1 MATAVSQT
9 TASLTREPDVR
20 PGTELFKARRDLGRL
35 LVYFVLTLG
44 LSMTLMPFLWMI
56 FSSLKTPA
64 EMALIPPTFFPHDPT
79 LDNYLTILYDPQL
92 PLLRFYGNS
101 TFVTVSNVLTNLFT
115 SSLLGYLFAKYE
127 FRGKQALFGF
137 FLLTMMIPSQVTMIP
152 GYLILVKLRLINTL
166 WGLILTG
173 FLNAFGIFMMRQFIE
188 TIPNELLDAARID
201 GASEWQIYTRVVVPQ
216 LGPALA
222 TLGTL
227 IFMGNWNAYLWP
239 MVVIT
244 EKERR
249 TLPIIL
255 TWYSNRHG
263 PRPHIQ
269 MAATVMV
276 VLPILLVYFFFQRWI
291 VQGITMTGF
300 K

>member
-1 MATAVSQT
+1 M
-9 TASLTREPDVR
+9 LI
-20 PGTELFKARRDLGRL
+20 
-35 LVYFVLTLG
+35 LG

-56 FSSLKTPA
+56 FSSLKTPM
-64 EMALIPPTFFPHDPT
+64 EMARVPPTFFPEEPT
-79 LDNYLTILYDPQL
+79 LDNYKTILNDPLL

-101 TFVTVSNVLTNLFT
+101 TFVAFSNVFTNLFT

-127 FRGKQALFGF
+127 FRGKQALFSF

-152 GYLILVKLRLINTL
+152 GYLILVKLHLVNTL
-166 WGLILTG
+166 WGLVLTS

-201 GASEWQIYTRVVVPQ
+201 GASEWQIYIRVVVPQ

-227 IFMGNWNAYLWP
+227 IFMGNWNSYLWP

-255 TWYSNRHG
+255 TWYSNQHG
-263 PRPHIQ
+263 ARPHLQ
-269 MAATVMV
+269 MTATVMV
-276 VLPILLVYFFFQRWI
+276 VIPILIVYFFFQRWI